1 MNRLAR
7 ALGVARS
14 LVIYYGVP
22 FRIRRMACF
31 YSRFVKPGALC
42 FDIGSHV
49 GNRVRCWRRLGARV
63 VAVEPQANLARV
75 LHTFYGR
82 DANVTIIP
90 AAVGDTEGEAEI
102 LVAERT
108 PTVTTLSP
116 EWAAAM
122 GRTASFRR
130 VNWSAHARVPMITLD
145 NLIAQHG
152 MPGFVK
158 IDVEGFERQV
168 LTGLSTPL
176 PALSFEY
183 VPNVRE
189 LALACIDRLSE
200 LGPYRY
206 NRSQG
211 ESHRLAASQ
220 WVDADVMRDFL
231 KRLPRSARSGDVYA
245 SLDPP

>member
-1 MNRLAR
+1 MNRLAS

-14 LVIYYGVP
+14 LMIYYGIP
-22 FRIRRMACF
+22 FRIRRMARF
-31 YSRFVKPGALC
+31 YARFVEPGALC

-63 VAVEPQANLARV
+63 IAVEPQANLVRV
-75 LHTFYGR
+75 LQTFYGR
-82 DANVTIIP
+82 DPHVTIVP
-90 AAVGDTEGEAEI
+90 AAVGSSEGEAEI

-116 EWAAAM
+116 DWAAAM

-130 VNWSAHARVPMITLD
+130 VSWSAHARVPMTTLD
-145 NLIAQHG
+145 SLIARHG
-152 MPGFVK
+152 TPGFVK
-158 IDVEGFERQV
+158 IDVEGFEGQV
-168 LTGLSTPL
+168 LAGLSTAL

-189 LALACIDRLSE
+189 LALSCIDRLSA

-211 ESHRLAASQ
+211 ESHRLASPE
-220 WVDADVMRDFL
+220 WVDADAMREFL

-245 SLDPP
+245 SLDPA